1 MDGSAAPLLSCLA
14 FASIITAFLLRFLQ
28 KQGGLLAGT
37 LLGYFA
43 ICSALIVLRWYFQP
57 DLAIYDTAKYQNVA
71 AQIAALLRADFW
83 GNLPYIIKAHAAYT
97 LPLGLLYYLFGTSEP
112 LGQLLNTALGLGII
126 LNLHHVAASWF
137 NRRTADLTALFLAL
151 YPTGWILGS
160 TLNRDMMVAF
170 SITLLFRFLG
180 ALSERQ
186 GAGARVGLGAA
197 ALGCLVWM
205 ALLRPPLL
213 MLGIMVILVYWLV
226 NPRRGVSAQGWLYRT
241 LRAGFILVMLILG
254 GIGFSWVGDRY
265 LAESPFEYEVT
276 RFADVES
283 MNQRLEIS
291 EDAGSTYERR
301 GPYASYWEVAKAMP
315 LAAVYFLFSP
325 LPWQVTTYKQAL
337 GIVDSTWMMV
347 VLWFF
352 LKGIGPLYRR
362 RRKICLALLAFL
374 IVGISGSS
382 VLQANAGSA
391 IRHRLMF
398 SLLMVPVAVQGMTV
412 RQGSRAPVAVRY
424 QTSG

>member
-14 FASIITAFLLRFLQ
+14 FAAIITAFLLRFFQ
-28 KQGGLLAGT
+28 KQGGMLAGT
-37 LLGYFA
+37 LLGYFG

-57 DLAIYDTAKYQNVA
+57 DLAVYDTAKYQTLG

-97 LPLGLLYYLFGTSEP
+97 LPLGLLYYLFGISEP
-112 LGQLLNTALGLGII
+112 LGQMLNTALGLGVI
-126 LNLHHVAASWF
+126 LNLHRLAASWF

-160 TLNRDMMVAF
+160 TLNRDMMVVF
-170 SITLLFRFLG
+170 SITLLFRLLSVLSDSRG
-180 ALSERQ
+180 A
-186 GAGARVGLGAA
+186 AARVGLGTAV
-197 ALGCLVWM
+197 LGNLLWM

-213 MLGIMVILVYWLV
+213 TLGALAVLVYWLV
-226 NPRRGVSAQGWLYRT
+226 NPRQAASTQGWLYRT
-241 LRAGFILVMLILG
+241 LRVSFILLLLVLG

-265 LAESPFEYEVT
+265 LAETPLEYEVT
-276 RFADVES
+276 KFAEVES

-291 EDAGSTYERR
+291 EGAGSTYARR
-301 GPYASYWEVAKAMP
+301 GPYASYGEVAKAVP
-315 LAAVYFLFSP
+315 LAVVYFLFSP
-325 LPWQVTTYKQAL
+325 LPWQVTTSKQAL
-337 GIVDSTWMMV
+337 GMVDSAWMML

-352 LKGIGPLYRR
+352 LKGVRPFCRR
-362 RRKICLALLAFL
+362 HRKICLALLAFL

-412 RQGSRAPVAVRY
+412 RREARTPAAVRCRIP
-424 QTSG
+424 G